1 MKRKNVIKGTALSV
15 LAALMLTAC
24 GGGDAYNEY
33 STAYKKVTAN
43 GGMDADFDVTLSMD
57 GTTSNCTGNF
67 KLDTSD
73 GSNILYYEMNFD
85 DSKVIQFSDGTY
97 LYSESDGQK
106 TRYSLNAKPA
116 TSGNQQKMERKESAS
131 SDGFNTAEFLNEFSS
146 FLEAG
151 KIKEMGLLSPM
162 EKAAVTNVSESG
174 GVYTL
179 EFSDNLVK
187 KYLNIM
193 IENETQSS
201 GSDTL
206 KIDEMKDFSY
216 QATVSGDIVTKVSYS
231 GTIQV
236 CVPASLMASGEE
248 TTYDMDFDIQIT
260 FVNPGSAVSIT
271 LPSTDGYMDL

>member
-1 MKRKNVIKGTALSV
+1 MKNKKMVKGMALTV
-15 LAALMLTAC
+15 LTALMLTAC

-33 STAYKKVTAN
+33 STAYKKVTAD
-43 GGMDADFDVTLSMD
+43 GGMNANFDVSLSMD

-73 GSNILYYEMNFD
+73 GNNILYYEMDFGG
-85 DSKVIQFSDGTY
+85 SKVVQFSDGEY
-97 LYSESDGQK
+97 LYSESDGNK
-106 TRYSLNAKPA
+106 TRYSLNAKPSSA
-116 TSGNQQKMERKESAS
+116 SNQEKVQRKEDS
-131 SDGFNTAEFLNEFSS
+131 STGGFNTAEFLNEFSS

-162 EKAAVTNVSESG
+162 EKAAVTKVSESN

-179 EFSDNLVK
+179 EFSDSLVK

-206 KIDEMKDFSY
+206 KIDEMKDFNY
-216 QATVSGDIVTKVSYS
+216 QATVSGGVVTKVRYS
-231 GTIQV
+231 GTVQV
-236 CVPASLMASGEE
+236 CVPASLMASGQE
-248 TTYDMDFDIQIT
+248 TNYDLDFDIQIT
-260 FVNPGSAVSIT
+260 FVNPGDAVSVT
-271 LPSTDGYMDL
+271 LPSTDGYTDL

>member
-1 MKRKNVIKGTALSV
+1 MKAKSMVKGAVLPV
-15 LAALMLTAC
+15 LAALVLTAC

-33 STAYKKVTAN
+33 SAAYKKVTAN
-43 GGMDADFDVTLSMD
+43 GGMDANFDVSLSMD

-73 GSNILYYEMNFD
+73 GNNILYYEMDFNG
-85 DSKVIQFSDGTY
+85 SKVTQFSDGTY
-97 LYSESDGQK
+97 LYSESDGHK
-106 TRYSLNAKPA
+106 TRYSLNSKPSS
-116 TSGNQQKMERKESAS
+116 SGDQEKMQKKEDS
-131 SDGFNTAEFLNEFSS
+131 SKNGFDKSEFLNEFSS

-162 EKAAVTNVSESG
+162 EKAAVTKVSESG

-179 EFSDNLVK
+179 DFSDNLVK

-201 GSDTL
+201 GSDSL
-206 KIDEMKDFSY
+206 KIDEMKDFTY
-216 QATVSGDIVTKVSYS
+216 QATVSDGIVTKVSYS

-236 CVPASLMASGEE
+236 SVPASLMESGEE
-248 TTYDMDFDIQIT
+248 TNYDMDFEIQIT
-260 FVNPGSAVSIT
+260 FVNPGEAVSIT
-271 LPSTDGYMDL
+271 LPSTDGYTDL

>member
-1 MKRKNVIKGTALSV
+1 MKNRKIIKGMALTV
-15 LAALMLTAC
+15 LTALMLTAC

-43 GGMDADFDVTLSMD
+43 GGMDANFDVTLSMD
-57 GTTSNCTGNF
+57 GTTNKCTGNF
-67 KLDTSD
+67 KLDTS
-73 GSNILYYEMNFD
+73 GGNNVLYYEMNFNG
-85 DSKVIQFSDGTY
+85 SKVTQFSDGTY
-97 LYSESDGQK
+97 LYSESDGRK

-116 TSGNQQKMERKESAS
+116 SSGNQEKVQQKESS
-131 SDGFNTAEFLNEFSS
+131 STGGFNTAEFLNEFSS

-162 EKAAVTNVSESG
+162 EKAAVTNVSESN

-179 EFSDNLVK
+179 KFSDSLVK

-201 GSDTL
+201 GTDTL

-216 QATVSGDIVTKVSYS
+216 QATVSGGIVTKVSYS
-231 GTIQV
+231 GTVQV
-236 CVPASLMASGEE
+236 CVPASLMASGQE
-248 TTYDMDFDIQIT
+248 TNYDMNFDIQIT
-260 FVNPGSAVSIT
+260 FVNPGNAVSIT
-271 LPSTDGYMDL
+271 LPSTDGYTDL

>member
-1 MKRKNVIKGTALSV
+1 MKAKSIVKGVALSV
-15 LAALMLTAC
+15 LAAFVLTAC

-33 STAYKKVTAN
+33 SSAYKKVTAN
-43 GGMDADFDVTLSMD
+43 GGMDANFDVSLSMD

-73 GSNILYYEMNFD
+73 GNNVLYYEMDFNG
-85 DSKVIQFSDGTY
+85 SKVIQFSDGEY
-97 LYSESDGQK
+97 LYSESDGHK
-106 TRYSLNAKPA
+106 TRYSLNAKPSS
-116 TSGNQQKMERKESAS
+116 SGDQEKVQKKENS
-131 SDGFNTAEFLNEFSS
+131 SKDGFNTSEFLNEFSS

-151 KIKEMGLLSPM
+151 KIKEMGLLSPI
-162 EKAAVTNVSESG
+162 EKAAVTNVSESN

-179 EFSDNLVK
+179 KFSDNLVK
-187 KYLNIM
+187 KYLNLM

-201 GSDTL
+201 DSEAL

-216 QATVSGDIVTKVSYS
+216 QATVSGGIVTKVSYS

-248 TTYDMDFDIQIT
+248 TNYDMDFDIQIT
-260 FVNPGSAVSIT
+260 FANPGEAVSVT
-271 LPSTDGYMDL
+271 LPSTDGYTDL